1 MMTRQTKKSMPARGS
16 PGQTSPAPRVCVRG
30 TGEKSTTGG
39 RNVRDS
45 KHIRSKDKL
54 VFGTWNVETLWK
66 DGRLEELCHE
76 LDHYKW
82 NVIGLSEVRMKALG
96 EINSSNGNKLFY
108 CGRNDIHVH
117 GVGFLVHKDTAKHVL
132 GCDFISSRMISL
144 RLNASPFNITIF
156 QVYAPTTDYNDEEIE
171 TFYQDIQQNLDKAP
185 KKDIKIIL
193 GDFNARVGKDSF
205 KDWPKQQGPY
215 CNDKTNDRGLRLLEF
230 ANYNDLV
237 IANTLG
243 NHKKQQIMTWHHPN
257 GANHGQIDYI
267 LVQTRF
273 KSSVYTGRTR
283 TFPRPDIGSPHDLVM
298 MTFKLKLR
306 KMAKP
311 QYTRLK
317 FDLDKLQD
325 PLIAEEFKAAIGGKF
340 GPLLIYDESSE
351 LETNVETFEKAT
363 IETATDILGKR
374 ITKKK
379 AWVSNDIL
387 KLCDKRRELKAKKKN
402 CSVAKS
408 EYSKVN
414 KQVKKEMVK
423 AKEKWIEDQCED
435 IENNLSKNN
444 SKKAYDTVKNLT
456 KPKQSKVSTIKDK
469 NGETLIEKNR
479 ILQRWTEYCSE
490 LYNHELNGDESVL
503 DVPNSQSDDS
513 ENEIQKAEIEE
524 AIKKLKKGKSPGV
537 DNIPGELIQAGGDF
551 MTTALLHICN
561 KIFIKKTWPE
571 NWTKSLVITLP
582 KKGDLKLCNN
592 YRTLSLISHP
602 SKVLLRVILNRLK
615 HQASEIIS
623 EEQAGFM
630 SGRST
635 AEQIF
640 NLRMIIEKYQ
650 EHQQELYHVFI
661 DFKKAFDR
669 VWHQALWATM
679 HKFNIDQNLIALIQ
693 ELYNHATSSVYLD
706 GDIGEWF
713 RTTVGVR
720 QGCLLSPTLF
730 NIFLERIMTD
740 ALDDHEP
747 TVSIGGRTV
756 SNLRFADDIDG
767 LAGSENELSE
777 LIRRLND
784 SCTSYGME
792 ISAEKTKIMTNSQ
805 ANGLTNDIT
814 INGSVLQ
821 CVDQFIYLG
830 AIVSDTGSKSEIL
843 SRIAKAQSSLSKLKV
858 VWNDKSISLQSKI
871 RLLRTI
877 VISVFLYAC
886 ESWTLDAYLEQ
897 RIAAFEMRC
906 LRRLLGIDYRD
917 HITNVSVREKV
928 TAEIGRHQE
937 LLEIVKARKLK
948 WFGHTTRKNC
958 LAKEC
963 LQGTVRGGRGRGRP
977 RKKWADNVK
986 EWTGL
991 SFAEATRAA
1000 ERRDDWRGIVRMASS
1015 SSGPL
1020 QRRMAFR
1027 EP

>member
-1 MMTRQTKKSMPARGS
+1 M
-16 PGQTSPAPRVCVRG
+16 
-30 TGEKSTTGG
+30 
-39 RNVRDS
+39 
-45 KHIRSKDKL
+45 
-54 VFGTWNVETLWK
+54 
-66 DGRLEELCHE
+66 
-76 LDHYKW
+76 
-82 NVIGLSEVRMKALG
+82 
-96 EINSSNGNKLFY
+96 
-108 CGRNDIHVH
+108 
-117 GVGFLVHKDTAKHVL
+117 
-132 GCDFISSRMISL
+132 
-144 RLNASPFNITIF
+144 
-156 QVYAPTTDYNDEEIE
+156 
-171 TFYQDIQQNLDKAP
+171 
-185 KKDIKIIL
+185 
-193 GDFNARVGKDSF
+193 GKDSF

-592 YRTLSLISHP
+592 NRTLSL
-602 SKVLLRVILNRLK
+602 
-615 HQASEIIS
+615 
-623 EEQAGFM
+623 
-630 SGRST
+630 
-635 AEQIF
+635 
-640 NLRMIIEKYQ
+640 
-650 EHQQELYHVFI
+650 
-661 DFKKAFDR
+661 
-669 VWHQALWATM
+669 
-679 HKFNIDQNLIALIQ
+679 
-693 ELYNHATSSVYLD
+693 
-706 GDIGEWF
+706 
-713 RTTVGVR
+713 
-720 QGCLLSPTLF
+720 
-730 NIFLERIMTD
+730 
-740 ALDDHEP
+740 
-747 TVSIGGRTV
+747 
-756 SNLRFADDIDG
+756 
-767 LAGSENELSE
+767 
-777 LIRRLND
+777 
-784 SCTSYGME
+784 
-792 ISAEKTKIMTNSQ
+792 
-805 ANGLTNDIT
+805 
-814 INGSVLQ
+814 
-821 CVDQFIYLG
+821 
-830 AIVSDTGSKSEIL
+830 
-843 SRIAKAQSSLSKLKV
+843 
-858 VWNDKSISLQSKI
+858 
-871 RLLRTI
+871 
-877 VISVFLYAC
+877 
-886 ESWTLDAYLEQ
+886 
-897 RIAAFEMRC
+897 
-906 LRRLLGIDYRD
+906 
-917 HITNVSVREKV
+917 
-928 TAEIGRHQE
+928 
-937 LLEIVKARKLK
+937 
-948 WFGHTTRKNC
+948 
-958 LAKEC
+958 
-963 LQGTVRGGRGRGRP
+963 
-977 RKKWADNVK
+977 
-986 EWTGL
+986 
-991 SFAEATRAA
+991 
-1000 ERRDDWRGIVRMASS
+1000 
-1015 SSGPL
+1015 
-1020 QRRMAFR
+1020 
-1027 EP
+1027 